1 MPLQAALRLCVTSA
15 AAVDLGRRPEDV
27 LDTALA
33 SGATSV
39 RLALPG
45 VATVGVVSRGAVLA
59 ERARDR
65 GILFFVGDDAPAAT
79 ALGADGMHFSRAGLA
94 PRGAQLTLGAGKVVG
109 VTVSTVLEAVRAAAE
124 GVHYL
129 EVGPVFAGPEPVG
142 LEGLTAICASVDQPV
157 VAAGGMAPLLAAD
170 AIRAGAVGIVVGDE
184 VARAE
189 DMEEACLRLRAAV
202 EQALT
207 LRV

>member
-1 MPLQAALRLCVTSA
+1 M
-15 AAVDLGRRPEDV
+15 RRRQRPSGP
-27 LDTALA
+27 TACISVA
-33 SGATSV
+33 SG
-39 RLALPG
+39 LGP
-45 VATVGVVSRGAVLA
+45 
-59 ERARDR
+59 RA
-65 GILFFVGDDAPAAT
+65 
-79 ALGADGMHFSRAGLA
+79 
-94 PRGAQLTLGAGKVVG
+94 AQLALGAGKVVG
-109 VTVSTVLEAVRAAAE
+109 VTVSSVHEAMQAAAE
-124 GVHYL
+124 GVDYL

-189 DMEEACLRLRAAV
+189 DMEEACLRFRAAV

>member
-1 MPLQAALRLCVTSA
+1 MPLKAALRLCVASA
-15 AAVDLGRRPEDV
+15 AAVDLGRDSEDV

-39 RLALPG
+39 RLTLPG

-65 GILFFVGDDAPAAT
+65 GILFFVEDDAPAAT
-79 ALGADGMHFSRAGLA
+79 ALGADGMHYSGADRASQAAHLVLA
-94 PRGAQLTLGAGKVVG
+94 AGKVVG
-109 VTVSTVLEAVRAAAE
+109 VTVSTVLEAVQAAAE
-124 GVHYL
+124 GVDYL
-129 EVGPVFAGPEPVG
+129 EVRPVFAGPEPVG
-142 LEGLTAICASVDQPV
+142 IEGLTAICASVDQPV

-189 DMEEACLRLRAAV
+189 DMEEACLRFRAAV

>member
-1 MPLQAALRLCVTSA
+1 
-15 AAVDLGRRPEDV
+15 
-27 LDTALA
+27 
-33 SGATSV
+33 V

-45 VATVGVVSRGAVLA
+45 VATVGVVSRGAVLG

-79 ALGADGMHFSRAGLA
+79 ALGADGMHFSGVGRAPQAAHLA
-94 PRGAQLTLGAGKVVG
+94 LGAGKVVG
-109 VTVSTVLEAVRAAAE
+109 VTVSTVLEAVQAAAE
-124 GVHYL
+124 GVDYL
-129 EVGPVFAGPEPVG
+129 EVGPVFTGPEPVG

-189 DMEEACLRLRAAV
+189 DIEEACLRFRAAI

>member
-1 MPLQAALRLCVTSA
+1 
-15 AAVDLGRRPEDV
+15 
-27 LDTALA
+27 
-33 SGATSV
+33 
-39 RLALPG
+39 
-45 VATVGVVSRGAVLA
+45 VLA

-79 ALGADGMHFSRAGLA
+79 ALGADGMHFSRVGLA
-94 PRGAQLTLGAGKVVG
+94 PQAAQMALGAGRIVG
-109 VTVSTVLEAVRAAAE
+109 VTVSTVLEAARAAAE
-124 GVHYL
+124 GVDYL
-129 EVGPVFAGPEPVG
+129 EVGPVFGGPEPVG

-189 DMEEACLRLRAAV
+189 DMEEACLRFRAAV

>member
-1 MPLQAALRLCVTSA
+1 M
-15 AAVDLGRRPEDV
+15 AVDLGRDSEDV
-27 LDTALA
+27 LNTALA

-39 RLALPG
+39 RLSLPG
-45 VATVGVVSRGAVLA
+45 VATVGVVARGAVLA

-79 ALGADGMHFSRAGLA
+79 ALGADGMHFSGLSLA
-94 PRGAQLTLGAGKVVG
+94 PQAAHMALGAGRAVG
-109 VTVSTVLEAVRAAAE
+109 VTVSTVLEAAQAAAE
-124 GVHYL
+124 GVDYL

-170 AIRAGAVGIVVGDE
+170 AIRAGAMGVVVGDE

-189 DMEEACLRLRAAV
+189 DMEEACLRFRAAV

>member
-1 MPLQAALRLCVTSA
+1 MRLCVVST
-15 AAVDLGRRPEDV
+15 AAVDLGRESEDI
-27 LDTALA
+27 LSTALA

-65 GILFFVGDDAPAAT
+65 RILFFVGDDAPAAT
-79 ALGADGMHFSRAGLA
+79 ALGADGMHFSRVGLA
-94 PRGAQLTLGAGKVVG
+94 PRAAQLALSGGKVVG
-109 VTVSTVLEAVRAAAE
+109 VTVSTVLEAVQAAAE
-124 GVHYL
+124 GVDYL

-142 LEGLTAICASVDQPV
+142 LQGLTAICESVDQPV

-189 DMEEACLRLRAAV
+189 DIEEACLRFRAAV

>member
-1 MPLQAALRLCVTSA
+1 VPLKAALRLCVVSA
-15 AAVDLGRRPEDV
+15 AAVDLARESEDV
-27 LDTALA
+27 LDTALG
-33 SGATSV
+33 SGATCV

-79 ALGADGMHFSRAGLA
+79 ALGADGMHFSSVGLA
-94 PRGAQLTLGAGKVVG
+94 PRAAQLALGAGKVVG
-109 VTVSTVLEAVRAAAE
+109 VSVSSVLEAVQAAAE
-124 GVHYL
+124 GVDYL

-189 DMEEACLRLRAAV
+189 DMEEACLRFRAAV

>member
-1 MPLQAALRLCVTSA
+1 MRLCVASA
-15 AAVDLGRRPEDV
+15 PAVDLGREPEDV
-27 LDTALA
+27 LDTALV

-39 RLALPG
+39 RLTLPG
-45 VATVGVVSRGAVLA
+45 VATVGVVSRGAALA

-65 GILFFVGDDAPAAT
+65 GVLFFVEDDAPAAT
-79 ALGADGMHFSRAGLA
+79 ALGAGGMHCSDVVRAARAAHLVLA
-94 PRGAQLTLGAGKVVG
+94 AGKVVG
-109 VTVSTVLEAVRAAAE
+109 VTVSTVLEAVQAAAE
-124 GVHYL
+124 GVDYL
-129 EVGPVFAGPEPVG
+129 EVGPVFGGPEPVG

-157 VAAGGMAPLLAAD
+157 VAAGGMAPPLAAD

-184 VARAE
+184 VAHAE
-189 DMEEACLRLRAAV
+189 DMEEACLRFRAAV

>member
-1 MPLQAALRLCVTSA
+1 M
-15 AAVDLGRRPEDV
+15 
-27 LDTALA
+27 
-33 SGATSV
+33 

-45 VATVGVVSRGAVLA
+45 VATVGVVSRGAVLV

-65 GILFFVGDDAPAAT
+65 GILFFVEDDAPAAT
-79 ALGADGMHFSRAGLA
+79 ALGADGMHFSGVDCAPRAGHLA
-94 PRGAQLTLGAGKVVG
+94 LGAGKAVG
-109 VTVSTVLEAVRAAAE
+109 VTVSSVIEAVQAAAE
-124 GVHYL
+124 GVDYL
-129 EVGPVFAGPEPVG
+129 EVGPVFTGPGPVG
-142 LEGLTAICASVDQPV
+142 LDALTAICASVDQPV

-189 DMEEACLRLRAAV
+189 DMEEACLRFRAAV

>member
-1 MPLQAALRLCVTSA
+1 
-15 AAVDLGRRPEDV
+15 
-27 LDTALA
+27 
-33 SGATSV
+33 
-39 RLALPG
+39 
-45 VATVGVVSRGAVLA
+45 
-59 ERARDR
+59 
-65 GILFFVGDDAPAAT
+65 
-79 ALGADGMHFSRAGLA
+79 
-94 PRGAQLTLGAGKVVG
+94 LGAGKVVG
-109 VTVSTVLEAVRAAAE
+109 VTVSTVLEAVQAAAE
-124 GVHYL
+124 GVDYL
-129 EVGPVFAGPEPVG
+129 EVGPVFAGSEPVG

-189 DMEEACLRLRAAV
+189 DMEEACLRFRAAV

>member
-1 MPLQAALRLCVTSA
+1 MPLKAALRLCVVSN
-15 AAVDLGRRPEDV
+15 AAVDLGRESEDI
-27 LDTALA
+27 LSTALA

-79 ALGADGMHFSRAGLA
+79 ALGADGMHFSGVGRAPQAAHLA
-94 PRGAQLTLGAGKVVG
+94 LGAGKVVG

-124 GVHYL
+124 GVDYL
-129 EVGPVFAGPEPVG
+129 EVGPVFTGPEPVG

-189 DMEEACLRLRAAV
+189 DIEEACLRFRAAI

>member
-1 MPLQAALRLCVTSA
+1 MSLRTALRLCVVSA
-15 AAVDLGRRPEDV
+15 AAVDLGREPEDV

-45 VATVGVVSRGAVLA
+45 VVTVGVVSRGALAA
-59 ERARDR
+59 ERARER

-79 ALGADGMHFSRAGLA
+79 ALGADGMHFSRVD
-94 PRGAQLTLGAGKVVG
+94 RAQRIVQPALGAGKLVG
-109 VTVSTVLEAVRAAAE
+109 VTVSTVLEAAQAAAE
-124 GVHYL
+124 GADYL

-157 VAAGGMAPLLAAD
+157 VAAGGLAPLLAAD

-189 DMEEACLRLRAAV
+189 DMEEACLRFRAAV